1 MRLSRRL
8 PLLAGFLLTLAGPA
22 CGRKTPDPS
31 LSSPTARPASN
42 IAGSPVVASVN
53 GEPITQAEVDLRAAD
68 RLVQIRQEE
77 YDARAE
83 AIGDIVAEKLLAREA
98 ANQSITVEH
107 LIKDQVDAKAAPVS
121 PADAAVLYA
130 ANASRFAGKSREK
143 AIAEIETALRQRN
156 AAERMAA
163 FRKEL
168 KGKAQVAILLEP
180 PRLDLAI
187 PASSPALGPPKAK
200 VTLIEFADY
209 QCPYCKRA
217 EDTVAAIIKEYQG
230 RIRFV
235 HGDFPLSAHD
245 RAGLAA
251 RASRC
256 AGEQG
261 KFWEYRHSLLVVPG
275 DFSDADFARRAAAS
289 GIEAKAFGACVESE
303 RNDAAIQASQD
314 EGMRAGVNATP
325 TFFFNGRKL
334 AGAPPIEEFRR
345 ILDEELARKG
355 D

>member
-1 MRLSRRL
+1 MRLSRRI
-8 PLLAGFLLTLAGPA
+8 PLLAGLLLTLAGSA
-22 CGRKTPDPS
+22 CGRKAAEPS
-31 LSSPTARPASN
+31 LTSSTPRPALN

-83 AIGDIVAEKLLAREA
+83 AIGEIVTEKLLQREA
-98 ANQSITVEH
+98 ANQGVTVEN
-107 LIKDQVDAKAAPVS
+107 LLKREVEAKAAPVS
-121 PADAAVLYA
+121 PADAATLYA
-130 ANASRFAGKSREK
+130 ENTARFAGKSREQ
-143 AIAEIETALRQRN
+143 ALAEIEKALRRRN

-168 KGKAQVAILLEP
+168 KGKAQVAISLDP

-187 PASSPALGPPKAK
+187 PASSPALGSAKAK

-209 QCPYCKRA
+209 QCQYCKRA
-217 EDTVAAIIKEYQG
+217 EDTVAAVLKEYQG
-230 RIRFV
+230 RVRFV
-235 HGDFPLSAHD
+235 HGDFPLSSHD
-245 RAGLAA
+245 RAEVAA

-275 DFSDADFARRAAAS
+275 DFSDEDFAKRAS
-289 GIEAKAFGACVESE
+289 GMGLEAKAFGTCVLSE
-303 RNDAAIQASQD
+303 RHDAAIQASQD

-334 AGAPPIEEFRR
+334 AGAPTIDEFRR
-345 ILDEELARKG
+345 ILNEELARKG

>member
-1 MRLSRRL
+1 
-8 PLLAGFLLTLAGPA
+8 
-22 CGRKTPDPS
+22 
-31 LSSPTARPASN
+31 
-42 IAGSPVVASVN
+42 VVASVN

-83 AIGDIVAEKLLAREA
+83 AIGDIVAEKLIAREA
-98 ANQSITVEH
+98 ASQSITIEN
-107 LIKDQVDAKAAPVS
+107 LIKAEVDAKAAPVS
-121 PADAAVLYA
+121 PADAASLYA
-130 ANASRFAGKSREK
+130 ANVSRFAGKSREQ
-143 AIAEIETALRQRN
+143 AVAEIEKALRQRS
-156 AAERMAA
+156 AAERMVV

-168 KGKAQVAILLEP
+168 KGRAKVAVLLEA

-187 PASSPALGPPKAK
+187 PANSPTLGSAKAK

-217 EDTVAAIIKEYQG
+217 EETVATVLKEYQG
-230 RIRFV
+230 RVRFV
-235 HGDFPLSAHD
+235 HGDFPLSSHD
-245 RAGLAA
+245 RAEVAA

-275 DFSDADFARRAAAS
+275 DFSDEDFGRRAS
-289 GIEAKAFGACVESE
+289 GMGLEAKAFGSCVKSD

-314 EGMRAGVNATP
+314 EGARAGVNATP

-334 AGAPPIEEFRR
+334 AGAPSVEEFRR
-345 ILDEELARKG
+345 ILDEELARKAG
-355 D
+355 